1 MPDITLSI
9 PFPVLNPGEKFK
21 TRYKLLPAGAFTSN
35 VDRTN
40 APFTLTG
47 LAVGSYVMEIIYVN
61 QLGQDCRVIFKPF
74 EVIDPGTC
82 KAFSVQIVSG
92 TAANKLEISYT
103 GAGTFPNGF
112 AIDYYPL
119 PNGVAQTAIYNP
131 LPASPVNISIP
142 KGFDYHVRI
151 RGLYAAGEYEVC
163 FEDDIERPAE
173 PCTAAVINSISIT
186 PIALQANGDYL
197 VTVNMNITNSIPGS
211 TILIINGTQQNVLL
225 GYPPATFAAT
235 LPTTGLTTVI
245 YTQNVY
251 ARYQTSAGTPKL
263 APIYKIK
270 FAGVLIYQCDPT
282 TPSQIP
288 FTVEVDL

>member
-1 MPDITLSI
+1 MPDITLVIS
-9 PFPVLNPGEKFK
+9 FPVLNPGEKFK
-21 TRYKLLPAGAFTSN
+21 TRYKLLPSGAYSSN

-61 QLGQDCRVIFKPF
+61 QLGQDCQVLYKYF

-82 KAFSVQIVSG
+82 KAFTVAIISG
-92 TAANKLEISYT
+92 TVSNKIEVSYT

-119 PNGVAQTAIYNP
+119 PSGVAQTAIYNP

-142 KGFDYHVRI
+142 KGYDYHVRI
-151 RGLYAAGEYEVC
+151 RGLYSDGSYEICYEGNV
-163 FEDDIERPAE
+163 DRPPE
-173 PCTAAVINSISIT
+173 PCVAAVINSISIT
-186 PIALQANGDYL
+186 PISLQANGDYL
-197 VTVNMNITNSIPGS
+197 VTVSMNIANSTPMS
-211 TILIINGTQQNVLL
+211 NFLIINGTQQNVLP
-225 GYPPATFAAT
+225 GYPPATFTSTVPSA
-235 LPTTGLTTVI
+235 GLTTVI

-251 ARYQTSAGTPKL
+251 ARYQTTAGTPKL
-263 APIYKIK
+263 NPFYKIK
-270 FAGVLIYQCDPT
+270 FAGTLIYQCDPT

-288 FTVEVDL
+288 FSVEFDL